1 MVKSFSWPHGN
12 GLTASKSRQ
21 FISPGQPGRE
31 GDSMEKSKLK
41 PCPFCGGEAMLT
53 TNLYAGIVYIQC
65 KCCTAMVGR
74 KRKIVS
80 SMIGKEYFVNKE
92 EAIEAWN
99 RRAEHE

>member
-1 MVKSFSWPHGN
+1 MQTSGRAENKNKRLKARGN
-12 GLTASKSRQ
+12 
-21 FISPGQPGRE
+21 PGGKE
-31 GDSMEKSKLK
+31 ITMDEIKLK